1 MSSVSRSF
9 VKKAQL
15 PVPIAPGSGGDDV
28 LHLVQQAQLL
38 AAVGKQLPKLLGP
51 GAGAVV
57 AGAVPLAVPL
67 PHPGKGPVQAVEE
80 IVPLAVPHGDT
91 EGGIDELCSRTGRAV
106 HH

>member
-38 AAVGKQLPKLLGP
+38 AAVGKQLPQLLGS

-57 AGAVPLAVPL
+57 A
-67 PHPGKGPVQAVEE
+67 
-80 IVPLAVPHGDT
+80 
-91 EGGIDELCSRTGRAV
+91 
-106 HH
+106 